1 MVRPALSF
9 ESCAIEPRARVI
21 RDGADLA
28 INPFRMGAEGEHRRL
43 RERY

>member
-1 MVRPALSF
+1 MVRSALSF
-9 ESCAIEPRARVI
+9 ESCAIEPARVI

-28 INPFRMGAEGEHRRL
+28 INLCRMGAEGEHRRL